1 MLPLPPMGTW
11 QRRHG
16 DLVGGFNLP
25 LWKMMKWKSVGMM
38 AFTIYGTNIKTIF
51 QTTNQKMVIHGFSI
65 LLRVKMW
72 ILTLNNLSFTMKIQG
87 VLDDAPW
94 FGSKRVDFTRIRMTF
109 THIFCIFCQFAR
121 RVTGHQQ
128 SSNPKRNHFLEVGC
142 AVKIL
147 GCKVPSI
154 FNYSIIANPIIQYH
168 SRLSS

>member
-38 AFTIYGTNIKTIF
+38 AFPIYGTNIKTIF

-94 FGSKRVDFTRIRMTF
+94 FGSKRVDFTRIRMT
-109 THIFCIFCQFAR
+109 
-121 RVTGHQQ
+121 GHQQ